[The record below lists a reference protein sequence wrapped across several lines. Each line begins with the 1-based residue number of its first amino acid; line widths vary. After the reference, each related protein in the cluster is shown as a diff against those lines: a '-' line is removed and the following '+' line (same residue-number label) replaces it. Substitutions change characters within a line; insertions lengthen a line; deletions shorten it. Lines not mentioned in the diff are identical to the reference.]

1 MGWILLASAAAA
13 IPFLTSNTYYL
24 YVAISVGLLTIV
36 TSGLN
41 VLAGF
46 TGQTS
51 LGHAGLYAFGAYT
64 AALCATRAGLDEWAA
79 ITAAV
84 VVTSVVGAAV
94 AAAAL
99 RVSGPYLAMV
109 TIAFGIIVEGVLIEW
124 GSVTGG
130 PGGIFNIPKP
140 SLRAHY
146 WTVTLAAALAL
157 WLTANLRGS
166 GWGRAFVAV
175 KESEVAAESL
185 GLSAYYVRI
194 VAFTVSAAFAGAAG
208 ALFTFANGYI
218 SPDSFTLQ
226 TSILFLLALLFGGLG
241 RIAGPVVGSLALTLL
256 PELLTRLIDYR
267 LILYGTLLLVS
278 IYWLPEGVVG
288 AVTRARRRLAPAHS
302 ALASSLEASVSAR
315 TASALASS
323 LEASVSA
330 RTAALSPEGRGIDS
344 EAAPRTDLGIPL
356 PHRGRGPQFELSGAA
371 AMRGLSRAEGA
382 SALLTASDISLS
394 FGGVAALAEVTLVV
408 APGSIHALIGP
419 NGAGKTTLL
428 NVLSGYY
435 TPGGGTFALD
445 GHQLNGLSPYVIAR
459 RGVARTFQTAQVFG
473 EMSLRDNVAVGI
485 AGPRLGSVLGA
496 LVGTPAARRRELEIR
511 AQAGALL
518 HAHEL
523 GDLADTAAAS
533 LSAGLRRRLEIARAL
548 ATQPVLLMLDEPAAG
563 LSPVEIGLLD
573 RQLTALCREGGLTV
587 ILVEHHMDLVMTV
600 SDRITVLDYGRV
612 IADGAPADVRRDPAV
627 IEAYLGAAP

>member
-1 MGWILLASAAAA
+1 MRERVGWILLASAAAA

-288 AVTRARRRLAPAHS
+288 AVTRTRRRLAPAHS

-315 TASALASS
+315 TAALF
-323 LEASVSA
+323 
-330 RTAALSPEGRGIDS
+330 PEGRGIDS

-371 AMRGLSRAEGA
+371 ARRGLSRAEGA
-382 SALLTASDISLS
+382 SSLLTASDISLS

-408 APGSIHALIGP
+408 APGRIHALIGP

-533 LSAGLRRRLEIARAL
+533 LSAGLRRRLEIERAL

-627 IEAYLGAAP
+627 IEAYLGAVP